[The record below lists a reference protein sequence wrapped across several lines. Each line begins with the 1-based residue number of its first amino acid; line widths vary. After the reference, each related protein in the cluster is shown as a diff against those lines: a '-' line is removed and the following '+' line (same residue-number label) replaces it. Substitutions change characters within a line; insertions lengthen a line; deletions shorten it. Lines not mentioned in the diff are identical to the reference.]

1 MEPSEFGEWGKDH
14 NIGIAK
20 TFCELCVCLK
30 GSVEGEQAVPRG
42 QAVLFSLKDF
52 QFPLSEAWMNKAEK
66 GTPRLFTPLWLQHNF
81 VALPDQLNQPF
92 KALST
97 S

>member
-1 MEPSEFGEWGKDH
+1 MELSEFGEWGKDR

-20 TFCELCVCLK
+20 SFCELCVCLK
-30 GSVEGEQAVPRG
+30 GGAEGEQAVPRG
-42 QAVLFSLKDF
+42 PAVLFSLKDF
-52 QFPLSEAWMNKAEK
+52 QFPPQKHEWTRQRRGHLGYLPHSGSK
-66 GTPRLFTPLWLQHNF
+66 QNF

-92 KALST
+92 KALSI